1 VSHPTIAAVSFDF
14 FNTLVTHRGGRGRG
28 TMVMEYFRTQGWAS
42 APWEH
47 AALYDVFAAH
57 GHEFAASLSPDD
69 LRVFTG
75 RVAGALFRRLNVQAD
90 PALADVHGVEL
101 WRILGPEHLA
111 PFPDAEA
118 VLRQLRR
125 SGFRL
130 AVTSNWQ
137 CGLRAFCEA
146 LGFGGHLDVV
156 VASAEVGAA
165 KPDAR
170 IFGEVC
176 RQLALPPD
184 RVLHVGD
191 SRGDD
196 VHGAQAAG
204 LKALWLCRGPEQ
216 ADGPDTVR
224 HGPASR

>member
-1 VSHPTIAAVSFDF
+1 
-14 FNTLVTHRGGRGRG
+14 
-28 TMVMEYFRTQGWAS
+28 MEYFRAQGWAS

-57 GHEFAASLSPDD
+57 GHHFAATLSADD
-69 LRVFTG
+69 LRAFTV
-75 RVAGALFRRLNVQAD
+75 RVARTLFRRLDVQAD
-90 PALADVHGVEL
+90 STLADVHAVEL

-111 PFPDAEA
+111 PFPDAEDA
-118 VLRQLRR
+118 LRQLRA

-137 CGLRAFCEA
+137 RGLRAFCEA
-146 LGFGGHLDVV
+146 LGIAGHLDIV

-170 IFGEVC
+170 IFNEAC
-176 RQLALPPD
+176 RQLGLPPD

-191 SRGDD
+191 SRAED
-196 VHGAQAAG
+196 VDGAREAG
-204 LKALWLCRGPEQ
+204 LQAIWLCRHPEQ
-216 ADGPDTVR
+216 ADGPDVVR
-224 HGPASR
+224 GLDQVVQRLAAA